1 MMARFT
7 TTCTLVLLTFLFFIS
22 TPSWAQEIAAV
33 NQPANQAILKKA
45 IELKQAGN
53 INQAIKL
60 LQKHLQN
67 NPNDLHARVELA
79 ANYFLAKDYARGG
92 KLFKKILAKSH
103 TPEKI
108 KKNIIRFINQHK
120 TQINQQASLNKQLAS
135 IKGSQQITAIKINH
149 TQALIQENTSF
160 KKAQLYLAALYLKQY
175 RGNEAKQILNG
186 ITYTQLTPSEEAS
199 YSKLEHYYEKNFQ
212 ARSKVSVIGSFI
224 IGHDDNITAS
234 GSDGLDEEE
243 FSEDVFDEEGFDEE
257 GFDEEG
263 FDEEGFDEEGFDEE
277 GFDEEGFDEEGFDE
291 EGFDEDGFDEDGFD
305 EDGFNEEGFN
315 EEEFDEDNPDESNE
329 CNGCDEDNGDSEK
342 SGLFSRINASVK
354 LINSYPVLT
363 DGILTHHI
371 ETAVHASVTERQYQ
385 DDDAQHRNYR
395 VLELGANIARRS
407 NQKSRLSL
415 PIAVKNIQLD
425 GEDYARFY
433 DGKVT
438 YGFNTNSSRFTLGQ
452 KISYRDYQRFN
463 EERNNALLLKSSFS
477 FIHPLSTS
485 FSLNGQLAFSLLD
498 TENELNRSYDRYK
511 TGLGLKYKVNK
522 DLSFDIGSKYQKT
535 DYKGPFSVEACSDD
549 LCGGT
554 DVDDGIIRQD
564 DLTSLYLHSRL
575 KINDNWS
582 VKARIS
588 NAKRNSNVDRYD
600 YTRTTFSAGI
610 YVKF

>member
-7 TTCTLVLLTFLFFIS
+7 ASCTLVLLIFLFFIS
-22 TPSWAQEIAAV
+22 APSWAQGITAV
-33 NQPANQAILKKA
+33 NQSANQAILQKA

-53 INQAIKL
+53 INLAIKH

-149 TQALIQENTSF
+149 TQALIQENIGF

-186 ITYTQLTPSEEAS
+186 IPYTQLTPSEEAS

-212 ARSKVSVIGSFI
+212 ARSKISVKGSFI

-243 FSEDVFDEEGFDEE
+243 FS
-257 GFDEEG
+257 
-263 FDEEGFDEEGFDEE
+263 EEGFDEE

-291 EGFDEDGFDEDGFD
+291 EGFDEDGFDE
-305 EDGFNEEGFN
+305 EGFN
-315 EEEFDEDNPDESNE
+315 EEEFDEEEFDEENPDESNE
-329 CNGCDEDNGDSEK
+329 CEDTNDCDEDNGDSEK

-463 EERNNALLLKSSFS
+463 EERNNALLLKSSLS

-575 KINDNWS
+575 KINENWS